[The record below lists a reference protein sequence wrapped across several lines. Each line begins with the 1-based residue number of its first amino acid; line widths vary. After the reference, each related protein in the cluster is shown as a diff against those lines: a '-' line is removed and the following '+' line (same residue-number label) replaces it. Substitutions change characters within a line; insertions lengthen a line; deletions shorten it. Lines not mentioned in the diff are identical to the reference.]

1 MSTPYPIQKVQDWIT
16 QQWVIWFGRR
26 IDPKKEDWLI
36 GPFGSLTGIG
46 ENFIYELAKQE
57 NLKVV
62 RAISSAGI
70 LRGINILGFKNEEIT
85 ELSEKVIQ
93 FYEKT
98 SDYELHLQTKWNI
111 LFKPFGF
118 LLRWL
123 FSSRLNQ
130 LNVPLTKNE
139 SESKVTNEIIH
150 LKNQVTNDVVYT
162 IWYRTIESTGRVVY
176 SGIYTT
182 CNLPDQTICVKAIF
196 PLPNGNAT
204 VIMKPIIE
212 NQGLKLNSDGAKFGQ
227 TGFYFLLKDSKGEK
241 WSKYVKSFKDYLQV
255 EENGDS
261 IKATQVL
268 TLWNIKVLEF
278 NYQINQL

>member
-182 CNLPDQTICVKAIF
+182 CTLPDQTICVKAIF
-196 PLPNGNAT
+196 PLPNGNVT

-227 TGFYFLLKDSKGEK
+227 TGFYFLLKDSKGEN

-261 IKATQVL
+261 VKASQVL